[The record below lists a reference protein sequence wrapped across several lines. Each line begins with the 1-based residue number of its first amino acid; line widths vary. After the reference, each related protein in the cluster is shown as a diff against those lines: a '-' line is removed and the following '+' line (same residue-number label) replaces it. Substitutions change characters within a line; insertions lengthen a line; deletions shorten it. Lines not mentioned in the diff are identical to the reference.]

1 MLKANSVML
10 KALKKDTTNKENI
23 GLLNIFKVFKHILTL
38 STFLVVYMKIILLKS
53 SKVILCDN
61 RGK

>member
-23 GLLNIFKVFKHILTL
+23 GLLNIFK
-38 STFLVVYMKIILLKS
+38 YS
-53 SKVILCDN
+53 SIS
-61 RGK
+61 

>member
-38 STFLVVYMKIILLKS
+38 STFLVVYMKIILPLRPLVPKATL
-53 SKVILCDN
+53 VII
-61 RGK
+61 